1 MISKNIQGFY
11 KPNIGLDPLDQG
23 WASILIELSYQ
34 LKFQQRYVE
43 ILVIKSLFFKNI
55 LCLRGDRPNVQ

>member
-23 WASILIELSYQ
+23 WAGKIN
-34 LKFQQRYVE
+34 KGMWRY
-43 ILVIKSLFFKNI
+43 
-55 LCLRGDRPNVQ
+55 